1 MIYLHST
8 APTKPTLPRWHK
20 QFGTIVNP
28 RIPVA
33 REHMLGQ
40 VWAMDNDAFSA
51 WNAERFKRGLDY
63 YANLTGCLFVVVPD
77 VVCDA
82 KATMERWHEWHS
94 YVAGYGYPLAFVAQN
109 GQRLEDVPFDDI
121 GTLFIGGDNEYKL
134 GADAVRLVIEAHK
147 RGKWVHMG
155 RVNSQK
161 RIRYARA
168 IGCDSVDGTR
178 TVRFESAF
186 AHEIVSV
193 FDEQYQLTMRELWSA

>member
-8 APTKPTLPRWHK
+8 APTKPTLPIWNT

-33 REHMLGQ
+33 RHHMRGQ

-51 WNAERFKRGLDY
+51 WNADRFKRALDY
-63 YANLTGCLFVVVPD
+63 YADLPNCLFVVVPD
-77 VVCDA
+77 VLCDA
-82 KATMERWHEWHS
+82 TATRERFETWHAH
-94 YVAGYGYPLAFVAQN
+94 VATYGYPLAYVAQN
-109 GQRLEDVPFDDI
+109 GQRREDVPFSQI
-121 GTLFIGGDNEYKL
+121 GALFIGGDNAFKL
-134 GADAVRLVIEAHK
+134 GASAAGLVLEAK
-147 RGKWVHMG
+147 ARGLWVHMG

-186 AHEIVSV
+186 AHEIVNV
-193 FDEQYQLTMRELWSA
+193 FEEQYQLAMGDLWA